1 MTPKELKS
9 RLDLRKTEKDSF
21 YLLDVRN
28 PNEVEICTIEGTD
41 LLISVGELS
50 NRLSEIDS
58 WKQSGKDV
66 VVYCRSGARS
76 AMACG
81 ILKQSGFTKVHNV
94 EGGILLYSDEV
105 DSSINKY

>member
-9 RLDLRKTEKDSF
+9 RLDLRKTAKDSF

-28 PNEVEICTIEGTD
+28 PNEVDICTIEGTD
-41 LLISVGELS
+41 LLIPVGELS
-50 NRLSEIDS
+50 NRLSEIDF

-66 VVYCRSGARS
+66 IVYCRSGGRS

-81 ILKQSGFTKVHNV
+81 MLKQSGFSKVHNV

-105 DSSINKY
+105 DSSIIKY